1 MPCLLLKGDIIESKT
16 GTVRWALEV
25 QKAIPDLSLFYFGKS
40 NPLQKNQYLIKIA
53 KIGSIYIILPT
64 FSNLRN
70 IAKLLKCN
78 SVYFVDIPSLPFF
91 LLIYFILKLF
101 GRKIILGLHGFIQR
115 DNGIKGKI
123 FRNVA
128 KHETV
133 HVLNVYD
140 KSLMEKIGCKRIF
153 LIPNFIYSNS
163 SEIIR
168 CNKFIVLFVG
178 RLDIYHKGIDL
189 LVDIILKL
197 KTNIEFHIIGNG
209 EGKNVIEELAK
220 KQTNVKYLGEV
231 NDEVLS
237 QEYARASLFILT
249 SRYET
254 FGYVLLEA
262 QSHGLPI
269 VAFDLPEIRDNII
282 LGKLV
287 RPFNTEDF
295 ARAILDFYNQY
306 KLNKEKYYLIREEIR
321 RKTYDI
327 FNKQKIIDNILKLF
341 L

>member
-1 MPCLLLKGDIIESKT
+1 
-16 GTVRWALEV
+16 
-25 QKAIPDLSLFYFGKS
+25 
-40 NPLQKNQYLIKIA
+40 
-53 KIGSIYIILPT
+53 
-64 FSNLRN
+64 
-70 IAKLLKCN
+70 
-78 SVYFVDIPSLPFF
+78 
-91 LLIYFILKLF
+91 
-101 GRKIILGLHGFIQR
+101 
-115 DNGIKGKI
+115 
-123 FRNVA
+123 
-128 KHETV
+128 
-133 HVLNVYD
+133 
-140 KSLMEKIGCKRIF
+140 
-153 LIPNFIYSNS
+153 
-163 SEIIR
+163 
-168 CNKFIVLFVG
+168 
-178 RLDIYHKGIDL
+178 
-189 LVDIILKL
+189 
-197 KTNIEFHIIGNG
+197 
-209 EGKNVIEELAK
+209 
-220 KQTNVKYLGEV
+220 
-231 NDEVLS
+231 LS

-321 RKTYDI
+321 RKAYDI